1 MTLPESVAI
10 GGLAVS
16 FVGSMVTVIGFM
28 YRMTKDVSDIKK
40 QVTNDLQH
48 ISEVEDAKRGRV
60 YERLDAVRKVQ
71 DEKFVIKEMCVIQ
84 HNLLHVDIAEMKA
97 DIKVLLKRNEG

>member
-1 MTLPESVAI
+1 
-10 GGLAVS
+10 
-16 FVGSMVTVIGFM
+16 
-28 YRMTKDVSDIKK
+28 MTKDVSDIKK

-71 DEKFVIKEMCVIQ
+71 DEKFVIKEMCIMQ

-97 DIKVLLKRNEG
+97 DIKVLLKRNGG